1 MLNQDIIEKTR
12 SRTHPGFSSAHEQ
25 ELEVARNV
33 SPTEED
39 VIDEAFRARDNGL
52 LDQEFDDD
60 EEIVYLQ
67 CVTYLLLRH
76 VSLTR

>member
-12 SRTHPGFSSAHEQ
+12 PRTHPGFSSAHGQ
-25 ELEVARNV
+25 ELEVVRDA

-52 LDQEFDDD
+52 LDQDFDDD
-60 EEIVYLQ
+60 EEEIVYLQ
-67 CVTYLLLRH
+67 CVTYLLL
-76 VSLTR
+76 